1 MSGTSGK
8 RPIRDAMQFL
18 VTLLALLP
26 VVLVVLGALV
36 NCDDCLAAE
45 GPDDWEEY
53 WNTKQPPE
61 RVMDA
66 IGVEAGMVIGE
77 VGAGR
82 GRYVVRMAARVGPA
96 GKVYANDIKFESL
109 VYLKNRCQRD
119 SIPNVETILGTVT
132 DPRLPTG
139 ELDLVYVI
147 NSYHHFE
154 EPVQLLRNIAPALK
168 PTGRLVIIEHDPAKT
183 SSQDHSTA
191 QETVRQHARA
201 AGYTLIATETFLELD
216 TIHIFAM
223 VD

>member
-8 RPIRDAMQFL
+8 WLIRDAMRYL
-18 VTLLALLP
+18 ASVTTLLP
-26 VVLVVLGALV
+26 VVLIILGALV
-36 NCDDCLAAE
+36 KCGDGLATE

-66 IGVEAGMVIGE
+66 IGVEAGMVVGE

-82 GRYVVRMAARVGPA
+82 GRYVVKMAARVGPE

-109 VYLKNRCQRD
+109 VYLRNRCQRD
-119 SIPNVETILGTVT
+119 SIPNVETILGTVN

-168 PTGRLVIIEHDPAKT
+168 PGGHLVIIEHDPAKT
-183 SSQDHSTA
+183 SSPNHSTA
-191 QETVRQHARA
+191 QDTVRQHAGA
-201 AGYTLIATETFLELD
+201 AGYTLTATETFLELD
-216 TIHIFAM
+216 TIYIFGV